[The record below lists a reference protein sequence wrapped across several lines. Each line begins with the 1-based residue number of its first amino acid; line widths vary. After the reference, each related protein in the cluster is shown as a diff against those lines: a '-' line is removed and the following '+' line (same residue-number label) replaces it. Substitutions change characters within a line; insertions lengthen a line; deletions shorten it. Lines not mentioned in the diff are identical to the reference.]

1 MTSLSSSQS
10 VNECTLKPVSTPL
23 TQHCQFWPWTAM
35 PPPLR
40 TGIPSP
46 DMILLKTG
54 GYFSWCKF
62 HPSLCA
68 IRPAS
73 LSKSNGL
80 YRAFQVLPQKKSIAI
95 WKWWRLGDTF
105 PYHEK
110 LCMRRITDFALH
122 LWFITAGTFFLKFYL
137 FFLDKNYNP
146 QLVHWGKGKSTPFI
160 LLLVSWKSAN
170 ILPSISSIKYSLIHW
185 NQSQGVY
192 LSNHSNYFLMK

>member
-54 GYFSWCKF
+54 GYCSWCKF

-95 WKWWRLGDTF
+95 WKWRRLGDTSVSWKIV
-105 PYHEK
+105 HEK
-110 LCMRRITDFALH
+110 NN
-122 LWFITAGTFFLKFYL
+122 WFRVTFVVYNSRYLFFKFYL